1 MRARRATYSAAAVL
15 AASVVGVMG
24 CGVAAA
30 HDAES
35 VSAKPV
41 VTPLMDD
48 EDPAGGNFGVENSP
62 FDVAWNAVTSPFADP
77 PAAPPVD

>member
-30 HDAES
+30 QAAEP
-35 VSAKPV
+35 VAAKPV
-41 VTPLMDD
+41 VTQLMDD
-48 EDPAGGNFGVENSP
+48 DDPAGENFGVENSP
-62 FDVAWNAVTSPFADP
+62 FDVSLNDVTNPFADP
-77 PAAPPVD
+77 PTAPPVD